1 MSLPSTPSGGLA
13 SVKPS
18 ANRGLGY
25 RHQSPGYDPL
35 DGQGARINGGRFNP
49 PDSFP
54 VLYLCTSRRCAVA
67 EFERLGKRQV
77 IGAIGLLPRELYEYQ
92 AELSRVL
99 DLRSPAALATIGIQP
114 SQLISSDWAACQ
126 RLGEDAHT
134 AGFQAIRSPS
144 ATGED
149 EILAV
154 FPELVGASGRLEPKL
169 LEVWT
174 SLTDL

>member
-1 MSLPSTPSGGLA
+1 M
-13 SVKPS
+13 
-18 ANRGLGY
+18 
-25 RHQSPGYDPL
+25 
-35 DGQGARINGGRFNP
+35 
-49 PDSFP
+49 
-54 VLYLCTSRRCAVA
+54 A

-77 IGAIGLLPRELYEYQ
+77 IGAIGLLPRELYEYP

-114 SQLISSDWAACQ
+114 SQLVGSDWAACQ

-134 AGFQAIRSPS
+134 AGFQAVRSPS
-144 ATGED
+144 ATGVD

-154 FPELVGASGRLEPKL
+154 FPELVGANGRLEPEL

-174 SLTDL
+174 SLADL